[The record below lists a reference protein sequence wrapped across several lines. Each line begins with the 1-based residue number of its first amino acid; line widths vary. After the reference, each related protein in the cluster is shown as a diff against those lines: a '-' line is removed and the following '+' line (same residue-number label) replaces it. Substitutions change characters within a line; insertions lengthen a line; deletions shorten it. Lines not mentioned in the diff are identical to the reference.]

1 MDLCPVMKRFPL
13 LLVAL
18 IVSFGTNS
26 IAEQYQ
32 KIKPEWRCH
41 YPRKD
46 HSFCK
51 VFPNFSLRR
60 GICDPEIIG
69 NIEWCRKDITVTER
83 LECGNYETYEAVVV
97 TYRPAYENGAWGKK
111 FTRTY
116 RKDPTL
122 ITPPILAKGSYK

>member
-1 MDLCPVMKRFPL
+1 MKRFSL

-32 KIKPEWRCH
+32 NIKPEWRCH

-97 TYRPAYENGAWGKK
+97 TYSPAYENGAWGKK

-116 RKDPTL
+116 RKDHTL